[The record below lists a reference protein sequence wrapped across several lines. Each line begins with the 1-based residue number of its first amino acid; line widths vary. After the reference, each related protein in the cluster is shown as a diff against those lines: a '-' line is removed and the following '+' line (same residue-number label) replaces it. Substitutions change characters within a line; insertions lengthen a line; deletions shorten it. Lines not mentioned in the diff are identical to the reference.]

1 MAAMKVLCLTSFPIE
16 AACTRYRCTQ
26 FFDYLRRQDVQCTLR
41 PFLSPALFR
50 RLYTPGGWRY
60 KIPRAAAAVAR
71 RTLDL
76 LGAGRYD
83 VLFVQREAAL
93 FGPPAV
99 EWIAAKIL
107 RKPMVFDLDD
117 AIFVSYVSPT
127 YGRLAQW
134 MKFPGKTAVNIRMS
148 SSVIAGNEYLAAYA
162 RKLNPRVITIPTVV
176 DTGKYVRR
184 CDSASSDPIRIGWI
198 GSPTTTQYL
207 KSLIPVFEQLA
218 HHRRFVLKIVGANRR
233 IEVKGVTVAQSEW
246 ELQRETADFQSLDIG
261 VYPIAES
268 EWSVGKS
275 GFKAVQYMASGV
287 PCVASPVGAVLEIIQ
302 DRTNGL
308 LAATAQEWLEKLK
321 LLIDDAALR
330 AQLAENGR
338 RTVEQRYSTAVHAP
352 RLLEAIRS
360 AACGL

>member
-1 MAAMKVLCLTSFPIE
+1 MKVLCLSSFPTE

-26 FFDYLRRQDVQCTLR
+26 FFDYLRRQGVHCTLR

-50 RLYTPGGWRY
+50 RLYAPGGWRY
-60 KIPRAAAAVAR
+60 KLPRAAAAVAR

-76 LGAGRYD
+76 AGAGRYD
-83 VLFVQREAAL
+83 VVFVQREAAL
-93 FGPPAV
+93 FGPPVV
-99 EWIAAKIL
+99 EWIVAKIL

-134 MKFPGKTAVNIRMS
+134 IKFPWKTAVNIRMS
-148 SSVIAGNEYLAAYA
+148 SSVIAGNQYLAAYA
-162 RKLNPRVITIPTVV
+162 RKLNPRVVTIPTVV
-176 DTGKYVRR
+176 DTNQYLRGR
-184 CDSASSDPIRIGWI
+184 DSGAADPLRIGWI

-207 KSLIPVFEQLA
+207 QTLIPVFEQLA
-218 HHRRFVLKIVGANRR
+218 RRRRFDLKLVGADRR
-233 IEVKGVTVAQSEW
+233 IEVTGVTVAQSEW
-246 ELQRETADFQSLDIG
+246 ELHREIADFQSLDIG

-287 PCVASPVGAVLEIIQ
+287 PCVASPVGATLEIIE
-302 DRTNGL
+302 DRVNGL
-308 LAATAQEWLEKLK
+308 LAANEKEWLEKLQ

-330 AQLAENGR
+330 AYLADNGR

-360 AACGL
+360 AACGP